1 MNTSKT
7 TSDPLPAFCHLA
19 SNLSRY
25 SPSFINCDT
34 LAAARSKEAERFVV
48 LITEWASKWETVPA
62 PEHFKSNLKRQ
73 EKRWVNWRI
82 MSMPHVSNSL
92 PWIPGSFPA
101 PKRDLTAGHHLSSVG
116 WGVVVGGGGML
127 SALILIPMRNFLGG
141 ICSAFLQKLK
151 GDFSFSLLRFW
162 HVWTQRSWVCLGKAP
177 VLTPAI
183 LLTVSL
189 VFCLLL
195 PLILPH
201 SWPLYSLSF
210 APAWLQTMFSTTGTS
225 SLTFLHKA
233 LSTMGAL
240 ILDSSSRHNSH
251 NYHYNNNDGKI

>member
-1 MNTSKT
+1 
-7 TSDPLPAFCHLA
+7 
-19 SNLSRY
+19 
-25 SPSFINCDT
+25 
-34 LAAARSKEAERFVV
+34 
-48 LITEWASKWETVPA
+48 
-62 PEHFKSNLKRQ
+62 
-73 EKRWVNWRI
+73 

-116 WGVVVGGGGML
+116 WGGRRGWNALCFDFDTNEEHFRGHLLRM
-127 SALILIPMRNFLGG
+127 SAAGK
-141 ICSAFLQKLK
+141 SK
-151 GDFSFSLLRFW
+151 GAFSFSLLRFW
-162 HVWTQRSWVCLGKAP
+162 RVWTQRRSRVCLGKAP
-177 VLTPAI
+177 VLTPAT

-189 VFCLLL
+189 FFCLLL

-210 APAWLQTMFSTTGTS
+210 APSYPAWLQTMFSTTGIS